1 MHPGFKAFRFSRI
14 KMPPQLSTFD
24 RDGAPLSRSAAIFST
39 RRSIRN
45 FRQQDLPGGCLEFL
59 LSSMCSA
66 PSAHNR
72 QPWRAVVLVVAEDKA
87 TLADA
92 MGARLRADRAR
103 DGDTAATVEADVGRS
118 RHRLTSAAALIVLS
132 LDRSVL
138 DTYPD
143 AARNEAE
150 YLTGVQGV
158 AMAGQNILL
167 AAAALGL
174 GGCWMC
180 GPLFCPE
187 VVAEVLA
194 LPESW
199 RPQGLIALGVPADM
213 GKRKPR
219 RPWQELTRF
228 GAAQ

>member
-1 MHPGFKAFRFSRI
+1 MRPRR
-14 KMPPQLSTFD
+14 STFD
-24 RDGAPLSRSAAIFST
+24 GDGALLSRSAAILST

-59 LSSMCSA
+59 LSSMCAA

-72 QPWRAVVLVVAEDKA
+72 QPWRAVVLEAVEDKA
-87 TLADA
+87 ALADA

-103 DGDTAATVEADVGRS
+103 DGDAATAVEADVERS
-118 RHRLTSAAALIVLS
+118 RRRLTSAAALIVLS

-187 VVAEVLA
+187 VVATTLA
-194 LPESW
+194 LSESW
-199 RPQGLIALGVPADM
+199 RPQGLIALGVPADS

-219 RPWQELTRF
+219 RPWQEITHF
-228 GAAQ
+228 GAAR